1 MKQNNSRPQSGDIQ
15 EIYGY
20 LERLKIP
27 ALWIVVLMFVLVII
41 FYFLDINVKFDSVE
55 LNIILNTIFVVIPSL
70 FIAYIAA
77 RSFLRSGNWAVMWM
91 GAGTLSFGIAVLLS
105 FL

>member
-70 FIAYIAA
+70 FIA
-77 RSFLRSGNWAVMWM
+77 
-91 GAGTLSFGIAVLLS
+91 
-105 FL
+105 